1 MVQNGQT
8 EPVRHKAPVYSCC
21 VALRIIWIGDINLST
36 YREIAKMAGIS
47 VSTVSKALSGYG
59 EISQDT
65 KDTIY
70 LIAKQSVYFS
80 DILAFARTIFLFHKS
95 DIAPQRYE
103 INSLPKG
110 ISLCVAQ
117 YLYAVISLIPSGI
130 NLVAECPLEH
140 SAKSRYF

>member
-8 EPVRHKAPVYSCC
+8 EPVRHKAPVYLCC

-80 DILAFARTIFLFHKS
+80 DILTFARTIFLLHKS

-117 YLYAVISLIPSGI
+117 
-130 NLVAECPLEH
+130 
-140 SAKSRYF
+140 

>member
-1 MVQNGQT
+1 
-8 EPVRHKAPVYSCC
+8 
-21 VALRIIWIGDINLST
+21 
-36 YREIAKMAGIS
+36 MAGVS

-59 EISQDT
+59 EISQDI

-70 LIAKQSVYFS
+70 LIAKQSVYF
-80 DILAFARTIFLFHKS
+80 S